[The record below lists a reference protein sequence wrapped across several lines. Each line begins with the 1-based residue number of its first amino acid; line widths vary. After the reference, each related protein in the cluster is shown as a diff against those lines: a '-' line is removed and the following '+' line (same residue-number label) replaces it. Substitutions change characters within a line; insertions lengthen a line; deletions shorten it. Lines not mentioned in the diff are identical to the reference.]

1 VAKGL
6 FACWNAARQRDA
18 VVLAITAGCVA
29 ASPHAVTAQSR
40 GQAVT
45 VSDTLATTAHQAM
58 TDIFRKKDPTAVDRY
73 FGAPFIQHDPSL
85 ADGLAGMKSFA
96 AEIANAPAVDITIHR
111 TLVDGDFVLLHS
123 KYQGVARYGGS
134 AIAFDL
140 FRFKEGKIIEH
151 WAGQESEEPPNLS
164 GRTQVDGPTQVLDRD
179 KTESNRTLVRTYRE
193 TVMVALRFDRIEEF
207 IEGAH
212 YAQHASKI
220 GDGIARLRD
229 RIASVAKEGG
239 QLYLTPRRF
248 VAEGNFVL
256 VLSEGDLPSGPTALY
271 DLFRVENGKIVEHWD
286 VLTPVPPRDQWKNAN
301 GPY

>member
-1 VAKGL
+1 MARGFFANLKFSAHKGL
-6 FACWNAARQRDA
+6 VLLAAIAGGIGALSDVQSQGLTMTTSETLGANARQ
-18 VVLAITAGCVA
+18 
-29 ASPHAVTAQSR
+29 
-40 GQAVT
+40 
-45 VSDTLATTAHQAM
+45 AM
-58 TDIFRKKDPTAVDRY
+58 IDIFRKKDPTSVDRY
-73 FGAPFIQHDPSL
+73 FAEPFKQHDPNL

-96 AEIANAPAVDITIHR
+96 AEIAGSPAADITIYR

-123 KYQGVARYGGS
+123 RYQGVRRYGGP

-179 KTESNRTLVRTYRE
+179 KTEANRTLVRTYRE